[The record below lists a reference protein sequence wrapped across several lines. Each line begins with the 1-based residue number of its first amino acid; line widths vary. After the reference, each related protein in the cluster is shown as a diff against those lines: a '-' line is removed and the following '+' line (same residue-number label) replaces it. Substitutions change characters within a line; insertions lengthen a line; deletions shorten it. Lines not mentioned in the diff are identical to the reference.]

1 MGTSPSSLLVQI
13 SWIFVSSLLIFGYY
27 NIKIFMGDVM
37 DKEPMTLVGYNK
49 VTNDLE
55 FLKSTE
61 RPETLVALDEARQ
74 LGDLKEN
81 AEYHSAKEKLKLID
95 VQIAEL
101 SNTISKAV
109 IVDPSILPHDRVSFG
124 STIDLVD
131 VETDDEFTYTIV
143 GGVESNVEK
152 GLISF
157 NSPLAKQL
165 MGKIEGDEFNATLP
179 GGVKT
184 FEVLKVY
191 YKEIEL

>member
-1 MGTSPSSLLVQI
+1 
-13 SWIFVSSLLIFGYY
+13 
-27 NIKIFMGDVM
+27 M

-55 FLKSTE
+55 FLKSVE
-61 RPETLVALDEARQ
+61 RPETVIALDEARQ

-109 IVDPSILPHDRVSFG
+109 IVDPSSLPHDRVSFG
-124 STIDLVD
+124 STINLVD

-143 GGVESNVEK
+143 GGVESNAEK
-152 GLISF
+152 GMISF

-165 MGKIEGDEFNATLP
+165 MGKEEGDEIKATLP
-179 GGVKT
+179 GGIKNY
-184 FEVLKVY
+184 EVLGVY
-191 YKEIEL
+191 YKEISLI

>member
-1 MGTSPSSLLVQI
+1 
-13 SWIFVSSLLIFGYY
+13 
-27 NIKIFMGDVM
+27 M

-55 FLKSTE
+55 FLKSVE
-61 RPETLVALDEARQ
+61 RPETVIALDEARQ

-109 IVDPSILPHDRVSFG
+109 IVDPSSLPHDRVSFG
-124 STIDLVD
+124 STINLVD

-143 GGVESNVEK
+143 GGVESKIKK

-165 MGKIEGDEFNATLP
+165 MGKVEGDEFIATLP
-179 GGVKT
+179 GGTKT
-184 FEVLKVY
+184 FEILKVY
-191 YKEIEL
+191 YKELEL

>member
-1 MGTSPSSLLVQI
+1 
-13 SWIFVSSLLIFGYY
+13 
-27 NIKIFMGDVM
+27 M

-55 FLKSTE
+55 FLKSVE
-61 RPETLVALDEARQ
+61 RPETVVALDEARQ

-109 IVDPSILPHDRVSFG
+109 IVDPSSLPHDRVSFG
-124 STIDLVD
+124 STINLVD

-165 MGKIEGDEFNATLP
+165 MGKVEGDEFIATLP
-179 GGVKT
+179 GGTKT
-184 FEVLKVY
+184 FEILKVY
-191 YKEIEL
+191 YKELEL

>member
-1 MGTSPSSLLVQI
+1 
-13 SWIFVSSLLIFGYY
+13 
-27 NIKIFMGDVM
+27 M

-61 RPETLVALDEARQ
+61 RPETVVALDEARQ

-109 IVDPSILPHDRVSFG
+109 IVDPSSLPHDRVSFG

-143 GGVESNVEK
+143 CGVESNVEK

-165 MGKIEGDEFNATLP
+165 MGKVEGDEFIATLP
-179 GGVKT
+179 GGTKT
-184 FEVLKVY
+184 FEILKVY
-191 YKEIEL
+191 YKELEL